1 MTKTK
6 QKKNNSQPPLE
17 KKTQDNDYGVL
28 SDPDE
33 PSISLNSIPENTS
46 TLNEINVNTII
57 IEDENP
63 EICDEIEETYN
74 TPDQTHTNNLGHD
87 CNQIIHNPQ
96 PVDVDSSHLQES
108 IEKLKIKMHNNGSH
122 NNMNLHT
129 FFSHIVIAIETQKQ
143 PSQKLENVCV
153 HDVKTILQYII
164 ENHSTNKNIKDYLNN
179 LMKTTVVDN
188 IIESIINYNYN
199 SNDEY
204 VSLLNDE
211 EKNISKNSPV
221 SKLEPVSKMEPE
233 ILLTNTQK
241 CSMFKW
247 FRCFFCCS
255 EQ

>member
-1 MTKTK
+1 
-6 QKKNNSQPPLE
+6 
-17 KKTQDNDYGVL
+17 
-28 SDPDE
+28 
-33 PSISLNSIPENTS
+33 
-46 TLNEINVNTII
+46 
-57 IEDENP
+57 
-63 EICDEIEETYN
+63 
-74 TPDQTHTNNLGHD
+74 
-87 CNQIIHNPQ
+87 
-96 PVDVDSSHLQES
+96 
-108 IEKLKIKMHNNGSH
+108 
-122 NNMNLHT
+122 
-129 FFSHIVIAIETQKQ
+129 
-143 PSQKLENVCV
+143 V

-164 ENHSTNKNIKDYLNN
+164 ENHSTNKNVKDYLNN

-204 VSLLNDE
+204 ISLLNDE

-221 SKLEPVSKMEPE
+221 SKLEPE